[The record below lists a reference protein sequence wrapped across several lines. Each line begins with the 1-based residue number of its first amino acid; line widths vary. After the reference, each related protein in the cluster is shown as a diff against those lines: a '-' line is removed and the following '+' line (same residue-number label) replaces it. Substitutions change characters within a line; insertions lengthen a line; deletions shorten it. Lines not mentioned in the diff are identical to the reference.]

1 MGWVRKADSPSLFMW
16 PQPVETGVHPSVVAV
31 TTCTWALCAG
41 LLDEEVGVHGA
52 RAVTVAPSGSSS
64 SKAPLRRILP
74 KTDRSVCI
82 PPEQCPE
89 PADRQ
94 VAAHLIQETWG
105 GEGNLKTL
113 ASGFCLV

>member
-1 MGWVRKADSPSLFMW
+1 MCTVPELSL
-16 PQPVETGVHPSVVAV
+16 
-31 TTCTWALCAG
+31 C
-41 LLDEEVGVHGA
+41 
-52 RAVTVAPSGSSS
+52 VAPSGYSS

-82 PPEQCPE
+82 PSEQCPE

-94 VAAHLIQETWG
+94 AAAHLIQMWG

-113 ASGFCLV
+113 ACGFGLKEGLKLSRLASSL